1 MTTHTTI
8 FLLSCTL
15 ILVAC
20 GGPAVN
26 QSFVDPS
33 AAEAIRKSGVK
44 VGVLE
49 FRGDS
54 RYTSTLSD
62 SLAIGMANLGY
73 NVIDRSDLRVAT
85 EAAGNS
91 VYGDTTELIAVLR
104 TSHAVDFALTGS
116 IEVSSTHLDRI
127 ELGRATIKIID
138 ISSGKALLN
147 QRLEISFKMGGSSI
161 DEVADLIMSSI
172 RNALGKAES

>member
-1 MTTHTTI
+1 
-8 FLLSCTL
+8 
-15 ILVAC
+15 
-20 GGPAVN
+20 
-26 QSFVDPS
+26 
-33 AAEAIRKSGVK
+33 
-44 VGVLE
+44 
-49 FRGDS
+49 
-54 RYTSTLSD
+54 
-62 SLAIGMANLGY
+62 MANLGY